1 MSKVFKDFLSNLRES
16 FLGELSVPSNKYNLE
31 SLFLCY
37 SIFLIPKVF
46 DIKNT
51 SEEKDFKIME
61 NIEISKTVSMDQLP
75 GRFLKNGAEI
85 LSKAISEIRNLSI
98 SLGIFPNACK
108 ATKLKSVFKK
118 GKKN

>member
-16 FLGELSVPSNKYNLE
+16 FLGELPVPS
-31 SLFLCY
+31 
-37 SIFLIPKVF
+37 
-46 DIKNT
+46 NT

-118 GKKN
+118 GKKID